1 MDLET
6 RRIDQIDRDQID
18 RQLIAILSEGLPIV
32 SRPYEAI
39 AATLGTS
46 EADIVARIET
56 LRAEEA
62 LSRFGVIVRH
72 REIGYRANAMVVWDV
87 PDDEVTAL
95 GLRLATEPCVTLCYR
110 RPRGKDWPY
119 NLFTMIHGISRPET
133 LERLQEMIER
143 CGLRGINNDVLFST
157 RRFKQRGAQYG
168 QKTLDGEEKSKHI
181 EAAAS

>member
-1 MDLET
+1 MGLET
-6 RRIDQIDRDQID
+6 RHKDLIERDQID

-32 SRPYEAI
+32 SRPYEAV
-39 AATLGTS
+39 AQTLGTS
-46 EADIVARIET
+46 AVDIVARIEN

-95 GLRLATEPCVTLCYR
+95 GHRLATEPCVTLCYR
-110 RPRGKDWPY
+110 RPRARDWPY

-143 CGLRGINNDVLFST
+143 CALQDINNDVLFST
-157 RRFKQRGAQYG
+157 RRFKQRGARY
-168 QKTLDGEEKSKHI
+168 GEEKPQHI

>member
-6 RRIDQIDRDQID
+6 RHRDTID

-32 SRPYEAI
+32 SRPYEAV

-46 EADIVARIET
+46 EADVVARIEN
-56 LRAEEA
+56 LRVQEA

-87 PDDEVTAL
+87 PDDRVSVL
-95 GLRLATEPCVTLCYR
+95 GKELAKEPCVTLCYR

-119 NLFTMIHGISRPET
+119 NLFTMIHGTSRAET
-133 LERLQEMIER
+133 LSRLQEMIER
-143 CGLRGINNDVLFST
+143 CELQDINQDVLFST
-157 RRFKQRGAQYG
+157 RRFKQRGASYG
-168 QKTLDGEEKSKHI
+168 DKTPLTS